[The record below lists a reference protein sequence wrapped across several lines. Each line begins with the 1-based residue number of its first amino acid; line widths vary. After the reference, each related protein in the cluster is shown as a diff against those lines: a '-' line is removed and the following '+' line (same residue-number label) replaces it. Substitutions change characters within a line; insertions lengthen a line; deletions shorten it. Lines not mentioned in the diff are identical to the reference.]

1 MVLPW
6 QLFCERVGVR
16 YPIVQDGMGPSP
28 TTELAIA
35 VASAGGLGSVST
47 PGLMTPE
54 PELRKRLRDRMH
66 RVATESTGS
75 FAVNIPVGT
84 LETGDMLPATEICID
99 EAIRCKLAGGPV
111 GERFV
116 AITTSA
122 GFGGAFTKRI
132 QDAGLLHI
140 HKVGSVRHAKKAA
153 ASGVDVVIASG
164 YEMGGHTHLHP
175 VHTMVLAP
183 QVIDAV
189 DCPVL
194 VSGGIYDG
202 RGMAAM
208 LAMGAAGIAMGTRF
222 IVTREHEWHEN
233 YKQAILDAQEWS
245 DVIYQGYYA
254 PCRALKNKGL
264 LEDLP
269 AAKAELPTMELN
281 QWKEDRG
288 YVAQIDGDV
297 VNGFVVAGQCSA
309 AIHDIVPVKEL
320 IERIVAQATGL
331 LRSAGDSADALA
343 RLSGE

>member
-6 QLFCERVGVR
+6 QQFCERVGVR
-16 YPIVQDGMGPSP
+16 YPIMQDGMGPSP
-28 TTELAIA
+28 TTDLAIA
-35 VASAGGLGSVST
+35 VASAGGLGSIST

-66 RVATESTGS
+66 RVATESTGY
-75 FAVNIPVGT
+75 FAANIPVGT
-84 LETGDMLPATEICID
+84 LESGELLPATEICID

-140 HKVGSVRHAKKAA
+140 HKVGSVTHAKKAA
-153 ASGVDVVIASG
+153 DAGADIIIASG

-183 QVIDAV
+183 QVIEAV
-189 DCPVL
+189 DCPVV

-222 IVTREHEWHEN
+222 IATREHEWHEN

-245 DVIYQGYYA
+245 DTIYQGYYA
-254 PCRALKNKGL
+254 PCRAIKTKGL
-264 LEDLP
+264 VEDLP
-269 AAKAELPTMELN
+269 VAKAQMATMELN

-288 YVAQIDGDV
+288 YAAQIDGDV
-297 VNGFVVAGQCSA
+297 VNGFVIAGQCAA
-309 AIHDIVPVKEL
+309 AINDIVPVQEL
-320 IERIVAQATGL
+320 IERIVAQATAL
-331 LRSAGDSADALA
+331 LRVAGESADALTK
-343 RLSGE
+343 LSQ